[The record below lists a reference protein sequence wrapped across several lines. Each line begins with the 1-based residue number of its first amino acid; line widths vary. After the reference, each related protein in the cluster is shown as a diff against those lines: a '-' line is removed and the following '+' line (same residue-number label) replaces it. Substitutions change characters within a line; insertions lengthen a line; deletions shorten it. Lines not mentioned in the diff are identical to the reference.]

1 MMAIEESPLERKEVQ
16 MGAEMDGQEQLLA
29 GCSPHP
35 LSYFPLSTDCSLS
48 QAANT
53 KTCSLMLISQAD

>member
-1 MMAIEESPLERKEVQ
+1 MMAIEQSPLERKEVQ

-35 LSYFPLSTDCSLS
+35 LSISPLALT
-48 QAANT
+48 AAYL
-53 KTCSLMLISQAD
+53 KLLIPKPAL